1 MTQIYKSG
9 NYIIIQDLL
18 DIESNRAIDEP
29 QRLQQNQLVMAC
41 KFSVYNTSQMILEL
55 KDFTE
60 LEPRA
65 IGDEIELPKQ
75 RMVPAFVI
83 KDLFNNKYEI
93 SSSDIANGL
102 VVGEAGNPYNIEEF
116 LKFLQQNTAV

>member
-41 KFSVYNTSQMILEL
+41 KFSVYNTSQMILESN
-55 KDFTE
+55 DFTE
-60 LEPRA
+60 LEPRV
-65 IGDEIELPKQ
+65 IGDEIALPTQ
-75 RMVPAFVI
+75 RMIPAFVI

-93 SSSDIANGL
+93 SSNDIATGL
-102 VVGEAGNPYNIEEF
+102 ILNEAKNPYNIEEF
-116 LKFLQQNTAV
+116 LKFLQENTAV